1 MFLELYGVMVD
12 FLESN
17 VVLIGLLIAIVEYI
31 KSVIKPMSWYKGW
44 IMTLIAFAIGFILAI
59 PAGPIVWLDF
69 IAHGVG
75 LEASFGGLLLCFVP
89 ERDIIYLLPKQGL
102 FNLQCFLF
110 H

>member
-1 MFLELYGVMVD
+1 MFLELYGVMVE

-17 VVLIGLLIAIVEYI
+17 AVLIALLIATVEYI

-75 LEASFGGLLLCFVP
+75 LGLVAT
-89 ERDIIYLLPKQGL
+89 GL
-102 FNLQCFLF
+102 YRTGESLVRK
-110 H
+110 

>member
-31 KSVIKPMSWYKGW
+31 KSVIKPMPWYRGW

-75 LEASFGGLLLCFVP
+75 LGLVAT
-89 ERDIIYLLPKQGL
+89 GL
-102 FNLQCFLF
+102 YRTGESLSRK
-110 H
+110 

>member
-1 MFLELYGVMVD
+1 MFLELYGVMVE

-17 VVLIGLLIAIVEYI
+17 AVLIALLIATVEYI

-44 IMTLIAFAIGFILAI
+44 IMTVIAFAIGFILAI

-75 LEASFGGLLLCFVP
+75 LGLVAT
-89 ERDIIYLLPKQGL
+89 GL
-102 FNLQCFLF
+102 YRTGESLSRK
-110 H
+110 